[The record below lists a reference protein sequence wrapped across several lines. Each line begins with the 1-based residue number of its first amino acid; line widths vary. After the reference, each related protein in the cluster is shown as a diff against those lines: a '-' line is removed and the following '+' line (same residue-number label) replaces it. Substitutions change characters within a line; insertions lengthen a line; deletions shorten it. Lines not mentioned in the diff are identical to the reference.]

1 MYLQDVPYPL
11 RICVEMLHYCC
22 MSNKKTQEMLD
33 YYTPE
38 EGFNDHAVYS
48 RWKQEHHRLTEKQM
62 VDETMTLASELR
74 IREIVRDELGTLKR
88 NVDNP
93 L

>member
-11 RICVEMLHYCC
+11 R
-22 MSNKKTQEMLD
+22 
-33 YYTPE
+33 
-38 EGFNDHAVYS
+38 
-48 RWKQEHHRLTEKQM
+48 RLTEKQM